1 MPIGGRT
8 VGDGRLRIN
17 TAAADALNESLPGM
31 EPEWAR
37 LIVAHREEHGYLR
50 GPEDLG
56 RVEGIDR
63 GTAAALAPYIDW
75 AVPPEQ
81 ESVPKQEGVRRREWG
96 WALVAV
102 LTLVAFLWQL
112 AFGSLPA
119 LVRAVQG
126 SNPLGIWGAASGAG
140 ILAGL
145 ALGMSALVAFFLTED
160 RRRARKAVR
169 FGVGGFSVALLA
181 YTSAALVTASR
192 YIFLDPGGWAE
203 LQRNPQ
209 DLVIFPIAVATA
221 LMGLPVLL
229 VLWRPALAAS
239 PRLARQF
246 DVGVTLAALA
256 LALTVWASGGAT
268 PVWFSILT
276 GLWGLFFGWVALR
289 ALRRGESPFF
299 SIARHLSPEQDTAD
313 HPEAGTG
320 AAWGTW
326 LNVRLPD
333 EEDQRA
339 LKRYLDG
346 RYPGSRSRSVL
357 YAATVG
363 GSLWLVAH
371 SVSGVVEWLVGRG
384 LERVFGL

>member
-1 MPIGGRT
+1 M
-8 VGDGRLRIN
+8 GDGRVRIN
-17 TAAADALNESLPGM
+17 TAAADELNESLPGI

-63 GTAAALAPYIDW
+63 GTAASLAPYIDW
-75 AVPPEQ
+75 SVPPEQ
-81 ESVPKQEGVRRREWG
+81 ERMQQREWG

-126 SNPLGIWGAASGAG
+126 SNPSGIWGAASGAG

-145 ALGMSALVAFFLTED
+145 ALGMSSLVAFFLTED

-169 FGVGGFSVALLA
+169 FGVGGFGVALLA

-192 YIFLDPGGWAE
+192 YLFLDPGGWAE

-209 DLVIFPIAVATA
+209 DLVIFPIAVAVA
-221 LMGLPVLL
+221 LIGLPVLL
-229 VLWRPALAAS
+229 VLWRPTLAAS

-246 DVGVTLAALA
+246 DAGVALAALA
-256 LALTVWASGGAT
+256 LALTVWASGSLS
-268 PVWFSILT
+268 PLWFSVLT

-289 ALRRGESPFF
+289 ALRSGESPFF
-299 SIARHLSPEQDTAD
+299 SIARYLSPEQDTAD
-313 HPEAGTG
+313 RAAGAE

-346 RYPGSRSRSVL
+346 RYPGSRSRSLL
-357 YAATVG
+357 YALTVG

-371 SVSGVVEWLVGRG
+371 SAGGAVEWLVGRG

>member
-8 VGDGRLRIN
+8 VGDGRVRIN
-17 TAAADALNESLPGM
+17 TAAADELNESLPGI

-56 RVEGIDR
+56 RVEGIDYE
-63 GTAAALAPYIDW
+63 TIAALVPYVDW
-75 AVPPEQ
+75 SVPPEQ
-81 ESVPKQEGVRRREWG
+81 ERMQQREWG

-126 SNPLGIWGAASGAG
+126 SNPSGIWGAASGAG

-145 ALGMSALVAFFLTED
+145 ALGMSSLVAFFLTED

-169 FGVGGFSVALLA
+169 FGVGGFGVALLA

-192 YIFLDPGGWAE
+192 YLFLDPGGWAE

-209 DLVIFPIAVATA
+209 DLVIFPIAVAVA
-221 LMGLPVLL
+221 LIGLPVLL
-229 VLWRPALAAS
+229 VLWRPTLAAS

-246 DVGVTLAALA
+246 DAGVALAALA
-256 LALTVWASGGAT
+256 LALTVWASGSLS
-268 PVWFSILT
+268 PLWFSVLT

-289 ALRRGESPFF
+289 ALRSGESPFF
-299 SIARHLSPEQDTAD
+299 SIARYLSPEQDTAD
-313 HPEAGTG
+313 RAAGAE

-346 RYPGSRSRSVL
+346 RYPGSRSRSLL
-357 YAATVG
+357 YALTVG

-371 SVSGVVEWLVGRG
+371 SAGGAVEWLVGRG

>member
-1 MPIGGRT
+1 M
-8 VGDGRLRIN
+8 GDGRVRIN
-17 TAAADALNESLPGM
+17 TAAADELNESLPGI

-63 GTAAALAPYIDW
+63 GTAASLAPYIDW
-75 AVPPEQ
+75 SVPPE
-81 ESVPKQEGVRRREWG
+81 QEGVRRREWG

-126 SNPLGIWGAASGAG
+126 SNPSGIWGAASGAG

-145 ALGMSALVAFFLTED
+145 ALGMSSLVAFFLTED

-169 FGVGGFSVALLA
+169 FGVGGFGVALLA

-192 YIFLDPGGWAE
+192 YLFLDPGGWAE

-209 DLVIFPIAVATA
+209 DLVIFPIAVAVA
-221 LMGLPVLL
+221 LIGLPVLL
-229 VLWRPALAAS
+229 VLWRPTLAAS

-246 DVGVTLAALA
+246 DAGVALAALA
-256 LALTVWASGGAT
+256 LALTVWASGSLS
-268 PVWFSILT
+268 PLWFSVLT

-289 ALRRGESPFF
+289 ALRSGESPFF
-299 SIARHLSPEQDTAD
+299 SIARYLSPEQDTAD
-313 HPEAGTG
+313 RAAGAE

-346 RYPGSRSRSVL
+346 RYPGSRSRSLL
-357 YAATVG
+357 YALTVG

-371 SVSGVVEWLVGRG
+371 SAGGAVEWLVGRG